1 MQGLLPLEMLKVA
14 TKGWYTNIIVVEVK
28 CHFSCVQIIHIT
40 QLITSTMLISGT
52 IILELQLSANKM
64 E

>member
-14 TKGWYTNIIVVEVK
+14 TKGQCTDTIVVEVK
-28 CHFSCVQIIHIT
+28 CRFSFVQIIHT
-40 QLITSTMLISGT
+40 QLAMQSSGT
-52 IILELQLSANKM
+52 IILKVQLSANKM